1 MNNHN
6 TKHKYDRLGFT
17 VAELLVVV
25 AIIAV
30 LVGISIPIFAN
41 QKEKAANTVDVN
53 NAKEIARQL
62 EYYYMTNPD
71 AVTRLLAIEQESTG
85 SMQVIVTPQ
94 GMTFST
100 HYNNSGYDYNSTPG
114 DKLVG
119 ADMKQIFGDPDS
131 TTLKGN
137 NGKLYELYNDYK
149 CQSTKTWKQ
158 YAVVISCYNKA
169 TGKATSYPNIYYCA
183 WDAAAYDGGYKW
195 DNVVLKSAANNAF
208 KNACGGDRIIE

>member
-71 AVTRLLAIEQESTG
+71 AVTRLLAIEKETPG
-85 SMQVIVTPQ
+85 AMEIIVTPD
-94 GMTFST
+94 GTYIST
-100 HYNNSGYDYNSTPG
+100 HTGGGKGCSTDA
-114 DKLVG
+114 DKAVEE
-119 ADMKQIFGDPDS
+119 DMKEIFGKDTFTKKDNS
-131 TTLKGN
+131 SWSLAYT
-137 NGKLYELYNDYK
+137 
-149 CQSTKTWKQ
+149 CQSKKTWKQ
-158 YAVVISCYNKA
+158 YAVIVSCYDYDGSK
-169 TGKATSYPNIYYCA
+169 GKATSYPNIYYCSWA
-183 WDAAAYDGGYKW
+183 DSAAYDGGYQWFNIVNSKSY
-195 DNVVLKSAANNAF
+195 NVAF
-208 KNACGGDRIIE
+208 KNACGGNRIIE